1 MENLNTDYRIIVH
14 TETET
19 SIPWPEGTP
28 APLVGDTV
36 IFRAGPDAFGF
47 VVQHR
52 MWDVG
57 LDERLGRQ
65 TAVLIITGQ
74 SQAVTQER
82 RAVVRPLPI

>member
-1 MENLNTDYRIIVH
+1 MENQNDYRIIVH

-19 SIPWPEGTP
+19 SLPWPDGIP
-28 APLVGDTV
+28 PPLVGDTV

-47 VVQHR
+47 VVKNR
-52 MWDVG
+52 TWDVG

-65 TAVLIITGQ
+65 TAVLIVTGE

-82 RAVVRPLPI
+82 RAGVRPLPI